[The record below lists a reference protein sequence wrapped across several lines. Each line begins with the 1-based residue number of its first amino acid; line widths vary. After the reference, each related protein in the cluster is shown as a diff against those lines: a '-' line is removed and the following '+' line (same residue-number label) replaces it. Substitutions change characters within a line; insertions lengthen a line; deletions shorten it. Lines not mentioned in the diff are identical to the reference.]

1 MSAATKFFA
10 ESIARGEVLL
20 NKLSPRQS
28 APKKPCVYEIVDEV
42 GRRMFVGVTTK
53 LRAAAYYNRR
63 ADRLPVGRTG
73 DACGVGARDEGG
85 GEECGGEVL
94 VSAAAKCFAE
104 SVARGDAL
112 LTKRSP
118 MQPVCKKPCVYE
130 IVDEVGR
137 RMFVGVTAKL
147 RAAAYYN
154 RRADRLRDG
163 RAMRVVSEHETKEEA
178 MSAAAKCFAESV
190 VRGDALLNK
199 CSPMQRV
206 CKKPCVYEIVD
217 EAGRR
222 VFVGATTSWRS
233 AVDRHRSC
241 GRLRAK
247 RSMRVVSEHETKEE
261 AKSAAAKCWAESVAR
276 GDALL
281 NKLSPTQRCPKKPC
295 VYEIVDEAGRRVFV
309 GATTS
314 WRSAVDLLTT
324 QGKGCCS

>member
-63 ADRLPVGRTG
+63 ADRLRDGRSMRVVSEHETK
-73 DACGVGARDEGG
+73 
-85 GEECGGEVL
+85 EEAM
-94 VSAAAKCFAE
+94 SAAAKCFAE

-190 VRGDALLNK
+190 EAESASGRVDAVLNTR
-199 CSPMQRV
+199 SP
-206 CKKPCVYEIVD
+206 
-217 EAGRR
+217 
-222 VFVGATTSWRS
+222 T
-233 AVDRHRSC
+233 
-241 GRLRAK
+241 RLSK
-247 RSMRVVSEHETKEE
+247 RSR
-261 AKSAAAKCWAESVAR
+261 ACR
-276 GDALL
+276 
-281 NKLSPTQRCPKKPC
+281 
-295 VYEIVDEAGRRVFV
+295 
-309 GATTS
+309 
-314 WRSAVDLLTT
+314 
-324 QGKGCCS
+324 